1 MGLPV
6 TARTESA
13 AGVAVGLGQDDTGDA
28 DLLVE
33 GLGHIDGLLA
43 GHGIHDQQRFVDFDM
58 LLNADQLVHQGIV
71 NLQTAC
77 GIDDDVIVAV
87 VARVANSR
95 LRDLHRVFGA
105 HLKDGYA
112 GLCAHDL

>member
-1 MGLPV
+1 M
-6 TARTESA
+6 
-13 AGVAVGLGQDDTGDA
+13 
-28 DLLVE
+28 
-33 GLGHIDGLLA
+33 A
-43 GHGIHDQQRFVDFDM
+43 GHGVHHEQNVRGVHRFFYIFQLIHERFID
-58 LLNADQLVHQGIV
+58 
-71 NLQTAC
+71 LQTAC

-87 VARVANSR
+87 VARVANGR